1 MKPVVLSTCIAAL
14 SISAAAAAA
23 SPGVGTYTGK
33 ASPAAPAK
41 PHSIS
46 FKVTKGTCSPA
57 LGGAKQAAYC
67 ATFSTSSFVQALCS
81 ESGFYYDAFFPIAA
95 PIALSPKGTIN
106 AVLPLYV
113 AGGGAYGVP
122 GPGRTK
128 AGTFE
133 LTLVVSGESANGTEH
148 FKANLGGGDGVCDSG
163 VVTISAHHG

>member
-1 MKPVVLSTCIAAL
+1 LKPVLLSACIAAL
-14 SISAAAAAA
+14 SISTAAAAA
-23 SPGVGTYTGK
+23 SPGVGTYNGK

-46 FKVTKGTCSPA
+46 FKVTKGTCSPPNGRTNA
-57 LGGAKQAAYC
+57 NAYC
-67 ATFSTSSFVQALCS
+67 ATFSTTSFVQALCS

-95 PIALSPKGTIN
+95 PMALSPRGKIN

-133 LTLVVSGESANGTEH
+133 LTLVVSGQSATGMEH

-163 VVTISAHHG
+163 VVTISARHG